1 MALTKEDLRSIGDLM
16 DRKMDQKFAVFEK
29 KINKNTDQKIED
41 LARLA
46 AGGFKDVEERLSKKI
61 DVVDEKLANRID
73 AVDEKLT
80 NRIGSLHLEMHSEF
94 RKVNEKI
101 DDIEVKIDRI
111 DDRTLKDENA
121 MAGDIVDLRKRV
133 KKLERVQAV

>member
-29 KINKNTDQKIED
+29 NINKNISKEIED
-41 LARLA
+41 LARMT

-61 DVVDEKLANRID
+61 EAVDEKLTNQIG

-80 NRIGSLHLEMHSEF
+80 NRIGSLHSEMRTGF
-94 RKVNEKI
+94 REVNERI
-101 DDIEVKIDRI
+101 DDIEVKINRI
-111 DDRTLKDENA
+111 DDRTMKDANV
-121 MAGDIVDLRKRV
+121 MAGDIVDLQKRV
-133 KKLERVQAV
+133 KRLEKVQSV